1 MNLIKKQKKR
11 HDGRKNDEIRPLTLN
26 VGVLPN
32 ADGSAEI
39 KLGGNWIIAGVY
51 GPKEHHPKME
61 VSQERAVL
69 KCRYSM
75 APYSVKDRKNPRP
88 SRRETEISKVIRE
101 ALSASIFLEEFPEAG
116 IQVYIEVLQAEGS
129 TRVASICAASLALAD
144 AGIPM
149 RDLVAATSSGKVDE
163 KIVLD
168 IGEIEDFDGDADVP
182 IAVMP
187 NRELVTLLQMD
198 GQLSHKEFKK
208 TFNLAIDGCKQIY
221 DLQVNALEAKIR
233 DMESEE

>member
-1 MNLIKKQKKR
+1 
-11 HDGRKNDEIRPLTLN
+11 
-26 VGVLPN
+26 
-32 ADGSAEI
+32 
-39 KLGGNWIIAGVY
+39 
-51 GPKEHHPKME
+51 
-61 VSQERAVL
+61 
-69 KCRYSM
+69 
-75 APYSVKDRKNPRP
+75 
-88 SRRETEISKVIRE
+88 
-101 ALSASIFLEEFPEAG
+101 
-116 IQVYIEVLQAEGS
+116 
-129 TRVASICAASLALAD
+129 
-144 AGIPM
+144 M

-221 DLQVNALEAKIR
+221 DLQVHALEAKIR